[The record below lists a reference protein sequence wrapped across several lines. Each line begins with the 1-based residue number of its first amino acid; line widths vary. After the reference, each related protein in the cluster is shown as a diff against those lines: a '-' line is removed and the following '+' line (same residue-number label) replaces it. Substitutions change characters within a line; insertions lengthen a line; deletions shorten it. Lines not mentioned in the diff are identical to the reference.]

1 MNEHLIVKFRILV
14 GLTENIIIRD
24 FKSRLFPFIHQ
35 NMDIWP
41 GSAAA
46 VGECDWKPPAG
57 KREAGRG
64 EGGRRGSFFGH
75 ISSISSSVSVATNEK
90 LNSNTFPRFNGLF
103 LSTSCWEFLVRN
115 SLEITRLLLW
125 NFLRAISFEQEY
137 FKCSSMLYL
146 FLSSFLFGPYF
157 R

>member
-1 MNEHLIVKFRILV
+1 MKFEILV

-24 FKSRLFPFIHQ
+24 FKSRLFPVIHQ

-57 KREAGRG
+57 KREAGSVASRG

-75 ISSISSSVSVATNEK
+75 ISSVSVATNE
-90 LNSNTFPRFNGLF
+90 
-103 LSTSCWEFLVRN
+103 
-115 SLEITRLLLW
+115 
-125 NFLRAISFEQEY
+125 
-137 FKCSSMLYL
+137 
-146 FLSSFLFGPYF
+146 
-157 R
+157 